1 MKLLLSM
8 GAMMG
13 ITYLI
18 RFLPFAL
25 LKRPVNNRFIR
36 AFLYYIPYSVLTAM
50 TFPAIFY
57 STGNMAASIAGCVVA
72 ILLAFWERSLII
84 VAICAVA
91 AAFFIILIF

>member
-8 GAMMG
+8 GAMMA

-18 RFLPFAL
+18 RFLPFAI

-57 STGNMAASIAGCVVA
+57 STGHTAASLAGCLVA
-72 ILLAFWERSLII
+72 GILALWERSLIV

-91 AAFFIILIF
+91 AAFLVIIIF

>member
-13 ITYLI
+13 LTYLI

-36 AFLYYIPYSVLTAM
+36 AFLYYVPYSVLTAM

-57 STGNMAASIAGCVVA
+57 STGNMAASIIGCIVA
-72 ILLAFWERSLII
+72 VILAFCERSLIV
-84 VAICAVA
+84 VAVCAVA
-91 AAFFIILIF
+91 AAFFVLLVV